1 MIKYSYD
8 NFDELVK
15 SPI

>member
-1 MIKYSYD
+1 LYQLKG
-8 NFDELVK
+8 DELVK